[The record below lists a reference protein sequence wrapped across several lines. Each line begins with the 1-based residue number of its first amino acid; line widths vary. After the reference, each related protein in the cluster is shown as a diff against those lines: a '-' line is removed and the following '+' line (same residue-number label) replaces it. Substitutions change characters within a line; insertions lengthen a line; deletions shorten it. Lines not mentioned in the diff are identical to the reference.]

1 MISDE
6 GVRKTVK
13 LEESAGRGIAFTE
26 LKWTLF

>member
-13 LEESAGRGIAFTE
+13 LEESAGRGIAFNE
-26 LKWTLF
+26 LK